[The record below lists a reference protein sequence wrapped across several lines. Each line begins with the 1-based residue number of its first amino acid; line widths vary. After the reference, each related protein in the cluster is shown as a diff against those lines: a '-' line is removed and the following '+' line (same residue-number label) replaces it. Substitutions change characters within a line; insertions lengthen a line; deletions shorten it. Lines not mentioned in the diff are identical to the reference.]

1 VRSRAG
7 RADDPARQADHF
19 TLVRAEAPQTLLE
32 DVGVSL
38 ARLVAF
44 ARQPLDGCFDPHD
57 QPAPEANRIILLLGR
72 ELLGLSAFG
81 LDGYFRPVVQPWQNG
96 SRRIGFQLGSK
107 FLNLC
112 Y

>member
-1 VRSRAG
+1 
-7 RADDPARQADHF
+7 
-19 TLVRAEAPQTLLE
+19 VRAEAPQTLLE
-32 DVGVSL
+32 NVRVSL

-57 QPAPEANRIILLLGR
+57 QPAPEANRIFLLLGR

-81 LDGYFRPVVQPWQNG
+81 LDGYFRPVVQPWQNAVVQPWQNG

>member
-7 RADDPARQADHF
+7 RADDLARQADHL
-19 TLVRAEAPQTLLE
+19 TLVRAEAPQTLLGE
-32 DVGVSL
+32 IGLTS

-57 QPAPEANRIILLLGR
+57 QPAPEANRIFLLLGR